1 MRRIEVALMEARAMP
16 DRPIVTVQNE
26 QNEANGPVETQTA
39 APAAIPEVVPLPEV
53 LRQIRRD
60 SRRDPQQY
68 LDETIVPF
76 GGE

>member
-1 MRRIEVALMEARAMP
+1 MA
-16 DRPIVTVQNE
+16 DRQVVTVQNE
-26 QNEANGPVETQTA
+26 QTQSDRA
-39 APAAIPEVVPLPEV
+39 PLEGAAPAPAAIPEVVPLPEV
-53 LRQIRRD
+53 LRQIGRD

>member
-1 MRRIEVALMEARAMP
+1 MA
-16 DRPIVTVQNE
+16 DRPIITVQSE
-26 QNEANGPVETQTA
+26 QPQAVESQTNA
-39 APAAIPEVVPLPEV
+39 APAAIPEVMPLPDV
-53 LRQIRRD
+53 LRQIGRD

>member
-1 MRRIEVALMEARAMP
+1 MA
-16 DRPIVTVQNE
+16 DRQNMTVQTE
-26 QNEANGPVETQTA
+26 QTQAHEQVEGAST
-39 APAAIPEVVPLPEV
+39 APAAILEVLPLPEV